1 MQLAAL
7 RRWYWI
13 AIAIIVG
20 AIIGLVRK
28 AANGPIY
35 GLNTS
40 YGMQM
45 TDQREFENALVSN
58 YQGIPLF
65 SNPVVYP
72 HWTIDAAGKSQLVY
86 VVGGNYWDGHT
97 QENGLG
103 RWDPRCFIAKT
114 PYRPQIGVVEG
125 NAPVVEEYPSVVQFL
140 AALNRVYGIKY
151 RYAWWAAYPVLSWV
165 TGCLI
170 VIGGIWPTLI
180 NLLAFGRF
188 TRPPEVKPI
197 SLWNVHK
204 PKTPEPAKTLSLD
217 FGSTAESPET
227 SAVVMAAADTVV
239 SASPIS
245 KLTAD
250 PLAPAPQTPQSST
263 EFDAKPDDFYP
274 TERRGSS
281 QEPKQSKLSR

>member
-1 MQLAAL
+1 MQLVAL
-7 RRWYWI
+7 RRWHWI

-28 AANGPIY
+28 AADGPIY

-40 YGMQM
+40 YGMLL

-58 YQGIPLF
+58 YQGTPLF
-65 SNPVVYP
+65 YDPVVYP
-72 HWTIDAAGKSQLVY
+72 HWTTDASGNSQLVY

-103 RWDPRCFIAKT
+103 QYMKRCFITKT
-114 PYRPQIGVVEG
+114 PYRPQIGIVEG
-125 NAPVVEEYPSVVQFL
+125 SAPVVEEYPSVVQFL

-151 RYAWWAAYPVLSWV
+151 RYAWWAAYPVLTWV
-165 TGCLI
+165 TGCLV

-188 TRPPEVKPI
+188 TRPPEAKAL
-197 SLWNVHK
+197 SLWSIRK
-204 PKTPEPAKTLSLD
+204 PKTPEPAKSLPTD
-217 FGSTAESPET
+217 FNSTAESPEAPNAAPT
-227 SAVVMAAADTVV
+227 AADTVDS
-239 SASPIS
+239 SAPIS
-245 KLTAD
+245 ILAAD

-274 TERRGSS
+274 TERRGPSPES
-281 QEPKQSKLSR
+281 KQAKLSR